1 MSLLQRVVG
10 VEFLSQLAHGPV
22 VIHPWSYGCLA
33 KALNQT
39 SKGTNSKIRWK
50 YMGKIEFGLDLV
62 QVSSFVFG
70 CINIPGTVP
79 DAVALAA
86 STGILLERSIQT
98 SAPNREKV
106 TESIFHLPCR
116 WWEFS
121 WPSYFPVIFVPIYLV
136 LMFPASCQEMT
147 LCAFRRESFASL
159 EINEKEYFK

>member
-1 MSLLQRVVG
+1 MFNCFKCRLQRVVG
-10 VEFLSQLAHGPV
+10 VEFLSQLAHSPV

-39 SKGTNSKIRWK
+39 SKGTNFKIRWK

-79 DAVALAA
+79 DSVALAA

-98 SAPNREKV
+98 SAPNGEKV

-121 WPSYFPVIFVPIYLV
+121 
-136 LMFPASCQEMT
+136 
-147 LCAFRRESFASL
+147 
-159 EINEKEYFK
+159 

>member
-1 MSLLQRVVG
+1 MFNCFKCRLQKVVG

-86 STGILLERSIQT
+86 STGILLERSIQPVLQMERRLLSPFSICLADGGSSASHLT
-98 SAPNREKV
+98 SP
-106 TESIFHLPCR
+106 
-116 WWEFS
+116 
-121 WPSYFPVIFVPIYLV
+121 
-136 LMFPASCQEMT
+136 
-147 LCAFRRESFASL
+147 
-159 EINEKEYFK
+159 